1 MIKFWLVPFMRR
13 FNAMDQETS
22 REQEIKVDPTLK
34 VKSNFLVNPFNA
46 MITQNWYKY
55 SKKTAAIAIYIT
67 PNKKHLPL

>member
-1 MIKFWLVPFMRR
+1 
-13 FNAMDQETS
+13 MDQETS

-55 SKKTAAIAIYIT
+55 SK
-67 PNKKHLPL
+67 